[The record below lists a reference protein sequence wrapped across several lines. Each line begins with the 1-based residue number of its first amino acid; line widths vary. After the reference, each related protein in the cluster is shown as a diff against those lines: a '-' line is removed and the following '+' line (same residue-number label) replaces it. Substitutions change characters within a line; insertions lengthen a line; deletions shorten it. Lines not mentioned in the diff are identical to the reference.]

1 MITDS
6 MPPWRRRA
14 HGPVLAS
21 AIYVSAALLLAG
33 CGARTSVTSDWQEP
47 RSSLAPFTHPLVIG
61 VSPNLRLRRSFETAL
76 AEAIAIGPTRAS
88 TAIASA
94 GPNEPL
100 TRQTVSEMIRATGAD
115 SVLVTRL
122 VSRRVALDEDPGRV
136 GVKVQRTSSQADAP
150 GLIDLF
156 SQTYN
161 EYEEPGELTAR
172 SRAVLISELYEATE
186 GGRLVYSITT
196 TVEFTEGRDDFIGAV
211 TTAIARQLRRD
222 GLVR

>member
-1 MITDS
+1 MLTSRNQPSRHI
-6 MPPWRRRA
+6 PLRPL
-14 HGPVLAS
+14 LAG
-21 AIYVSAALLLAG
+21 AALIGVALLAG

-47 RSSLAPFTHPLVIG
+47 RSPLVPFAHPLVIG
-61 VSPNLRLRRSFETAL
+61 VSPNSRLRRSFETAL

-88 TAIASA
+88 AAIAIA
-94 GPNEPL
+94 GPSEPL
-100 TRQTVSEMIRATGAD
+100 TRETVSELIRTTGAD

-122 VSRRVALDEDPGRV
+122 VSRRVALDEEPGRV
-136 GVKVQRTSSQADAP
+136 GVKVQRPSSLADAP

-172 SRAVLISELYEATE
+172 SRAVLVSELYEAT
-186 GGRLVYSITT
+186 GTGRLAYSITT

-211 TTAIARQLRRD
+211 TSAISRQLRRD